1 MKITFFTSELDETF
15 YRQMIHEYILKTFV
29 GSGKMSAFN
38 KYKKFR
44 NDWEIQIRPHTDWA
58 GADWR
63 SGETGVLNSKIP
75 HGVTGEGIVKVY
87 VIDTKDKGLFA
98 LQNFSAVFHE
108 VAHML
113 MIILFR
119 SKRGTFRNDDL
130 GGNKKGSEAN
140 VSTQEVHDLA
150 MEGHNFI
157 FVAWINFG
165 SWIFR
170 KWRPFSAVGID
181 IRDYIKNNL

>member
-1 MKITFFTSELDETF
+1 MKITFFTTELDETF
-15 YRQMIHEYILKTFV
+15 YRQMVHEYILKTFV

-44 NDWEIQIRPHTDWA
+44 NDWEIQIRPHTDWD
-58 GADWR
+58 GGDFR
-63 SGETGVLNSKIP
+63 IGNTGQLNGRIP
-75 HGVTGEGIVKVY
+75 HGLTGEGIVKVY

-98 LQNFSAVFHE
+98 LQNFSAIFHE

-119 SKRGTFRNDDL
+119 GKRGTFRNDDL
-130 GGNKKGSEAN
+130 GGNKKGAEAN